1 MPNKIAAAA
10 AAKVQLQQQY
20 PFESIQNVKL
30 PLSTKFDDNKW
41 ITSPIFQFAAITSLI
56 SWKSAAAAAA
66 AAAMKIFST
75 SWSWSLSKMR
85 KSQWVSEKNFK
96 RFSGY

>member
-41 ITSPIFQFAAITSLI
+41 ITSPIFQFAAFTSLI
-56 SWKSAAAAAA
+56 SWKSAAKYFEKANEWALPQPSVTNIA
-66 AAAMKIFST
+66 KDIRKT
-75 SWSWSLSKMR
+75 ELCLWWEKMM
-85 KSQWVSEKNFK
+85 EK
-96 RFSGY
+96 

>member
-30 PLSTKFDDNKW
+30 RRSTKFDDNKW
-41 ITSPIFQFAAITSLI
+41 ITSLIFQFGAFTSLI

-66 AAAMKIFST
+66 AAATTKFLT
-75 SWSWSLSKMR
+75 PWS
-85 KSQWVSEKNFK
+85 
-96 RFSGY
+96 

>member
-30 PLSTKFDDNKW
+30 PLSTKF
-41 ITSPIFQFAAITSLI
+41 QFAAFTSLI

-66 AAAMKIFST
+66 AAAAIKIFFDFVILILIQNEEKSM
-75 SWSWSLSKMR
+75 SFR
-85 KSQWVSEKNFK
+85 KKFQAV
-96 RFSGY
+96 